1 MPRSKQAAM
10 PLINYSRKGDGEII
24 VLIHGFCENRK
35 MWNHF
40 QSILSE
46 KYTVYSIDLPGF
58 GESESLDSSFS
69 LLDVAQRLINWA
81 DEESIE
87 KACWIG
93 HSLGG
98 YVALEV
104 LHIAPQLVSGL
115 GLFHSSAYA
124 DSDENKV
131 KRDKAMD
138 FLERHPIE
146 KFIGPFIPSLFDT
159 SRVKELQSEIKA
171 AIEIGL
177 QTQKDTAIGYT
188 LAMRERT
195 NHIDTWSGAHIP
207 LLFIGGTA
215 DSRIP
220 IEIAESHVEAGHHV
234 DGYVLKDVG
243 HMGMY
248 EDPNHCLQIIND
260 YLLKVF

>member
-1 MPRSKQAAM
+1 M
-10 PLINYSRKGDGEII
+10 PLINYSKKGQGGSI
-24 VLIHGFCENRK
+24 VLIHGFCENGS

-40 QSILSE
+40 QSVLSE

-58 GESESLDSSFS
+58 GESEPLDSSFS
-69 LLDVAQRLINWA
+69 LLDVAQRLIDWA
-81 DEESIE
+81 DRESIE

-104 LHIAPQLVSGL
+104 LHNAPQMVSGL

-131 KRDKAMD
+131 KRDKAID
-138 FLERHPIE
+138 FLEKHPIE
-146 KFIGPFIPSLFDT
+146 KFISPFIPSLFDT
-159 SRVKELQSEIKA
+159 GRVKELESEVKA
-171 AIEIGL
+171 AMKIGL
-177 QTQKDTAIGYT
+177 QTKKEAAIGFT
-188 LAMRERT
+188 LAMRERADHF
-195 NHIDTWSGAHIP
+195 NTWSEADIP
-207 LLFIGGTA
+207 LLYIGGTA
-215 DSRIP
+215 DSRVP
-220 IEIAESHVEAGHHV
+220 VDIAESHIESGHHV
-234 DGYVLKDVG
+234 DGYILKNVG

-260 YLLKVF
+260 YLLKVY